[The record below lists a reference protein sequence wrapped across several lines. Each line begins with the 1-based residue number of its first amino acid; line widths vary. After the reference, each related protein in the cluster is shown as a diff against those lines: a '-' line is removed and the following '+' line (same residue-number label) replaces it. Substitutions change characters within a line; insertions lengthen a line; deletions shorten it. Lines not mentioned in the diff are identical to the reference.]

1 MGTPWPIAT
10 VPDDPELESEVLRI
24 HRDALDAA
32 EREIR
37 SARSDL
43 VIETRLLRG
52 RAASVIVEEARQMP
66 ADLVVVGH
74 RGHGR
79 WESILLGSV
88 SAEVVD
94 HAPCPVL
101 VARDERL
108 GPIVLADDGSPYARA
123 AEAIVIEWPLFT
135 GLATTVVT
143 VSEDGFPYAGAVAP
157 LDFPEAMSGYTRAT
171 EDERRIVEAE
181 GEAAA
186 ARLRQ
191 AGLDATT
198 EVRSGDPAHQIIAS
212 AREHGAG
219 LIVVGTR
226 GQTGLR
232 RLILG
237 SVARNVLL
245 YAPCSVLVVREDRVG
260 PPRSPTGARTGNP
273 SAPRSDDHG
282 TRLTS
287 QPRTTSSTAPSTI
300 RHARTLGSPVT
311 GSASSSLSETST

>member
-1 MGTPWPIAT
+1 MRILLAVDGSRSSDRARDLVAALPWTEGGRVRIVSVAPTGADLMGTPWPIAT
-10 VPDDPELESEVLRI
+10 VSDDPELESEVLRI
-24 HRDALDAA
+24 HREALDAA

-43 VIETRLLRG
+43 VIESRLLRG

-108 GPIVLADDGSPYARA
+108 GPIVLADDGSLYARA
-123 AEAIVIEWPLFT
+123 AEAVVIDWPLFM
-135 GLATTVVT
+135 GLTTTVVT
-143 VSEDGFPYAGAVAP
+143 VSEDGFPYAAAGAP
-157 LDFPEAMSGYTRAT
+157 MLYPEAMEGYSQAV
-171 EDERRIVEAE
+171 DAERRTVEAE

-186 ARLRQ
+186 TRLRQ
-191 AGLDATT
+191 AGLDATS
-198 EVRSGDPAHQIIAS
+198 ELRVGDPAHQIIAS
-212 AREHGAG
+212 ARVHEAG

-245 YAPCSVLVVREDRVG
+245 YAPCSVLVVRGGSQVAPPPAERLEDREPVG
-260 PPRSPTGARTGNP
+260 S
-273 SAPRSDDHG
+273 
-282 TRLTS
+282 
-287 QPRTTSSTAPSTI
+287 
-300 RHARTLGSPVT
+300 LG
-311 GSASSSLSETST
+311 

>member
-1 MGTPWPIAT
+1 MRILLAVDGSRSADRARDLVAALPWSEGGRVRIVSVAPTGADLMGTPWPIAI
-10 VPDDPELESEVLRI
+10 DSEDPELESEVLRI
-24 HRDALDAA
+24 HRDALESA

-43 VIETRLLRG
+43 VIESRLLRG
-52 RAASVIVEEARQMP
+52 RAASLIVEEARQMP

-123 AEAIVIEWPLFT
+123 AEAVVIGWPLFT
-135 GLATTVVT
+135 GLTITVVT
-143 VSEDGFPYAGAVAP
+143 VSEDGFPYAAAVSP
-157 LDFPEAMSGYTRAT
+157 MLYSEAMEGYSRAG
-171 EDERRIVEAE
+171 EVERRTVKAE

-186 ARLRQ
+186 TRLRQ
-191 AGLDATT
+191 TGLGAASEIRT
-198 EVRSGDPAHQIIAS
+198 GDPAHQIIAA
-212 AREHGAG
+212 AREHQAG
-219 LIVVGTR
+219 LIVIGSR

-245 YAPCSVLVVREDRVG
+245 YAPCSVLVVRGGSQVAPPPAERLEDRE
-260 PPRSPTGARTGNP
+260 
-273 SAPRSDDHG
+273 
-282 TRLTS
+282 
-287 QPRTTSSTAPSTI
+287 
-300 RHARTLGSPVT
+300 PV
-311 GSASSSLSETST
+311 SSLG